1 MSAEMDALVG
11 RVANSL
17 EALEAALYGFKQV
30 RGTFTSPDRSIT
42 VEVDGDGAV
51 TSLRLAE
58 SVTAQQPSE
67 VSQLILWACQ
77 QAAADATAQ
86 RAQVMA
92 ELNKSLPRS
101 GTLIQPTGNV
111 GGGPDSARG
120 SH

>member
-1 MSAEMDALVG
+1 MSREMDALVG

-17 EALEAALYGFKQV
+17 EALEAALYGLKQV
-30 RGTFTSPDRSIT
+30 RGTFTSADRSIT

-58 SVTAQQPSE
+58 TVTSRQPAE

-86 RAQVMA
+86 RSQVVA
-92 ELNKSLPRS
+92 ELNKSFPS
-101 GTLIQPTGNV
+101 GNV
-111 GGGPDSARG
+111 GGGPDSAG
-120 SH
+120 GGH